1 MRKLTTIFPFII
13 LLSLSSCSD
22 FLSETPDNRTQIDSP
37 EKISELLVNAYPLA
51 SYMEFTETMTDNV
64 FDSGNLPS
72 STVQNT
78 QSYNWEVPEDTQ
90 NDSPSFYWDACYT
103 AIAHANQALDAIS
116 QLGDPK
122 ELNPQKGEAL
132 MARAYSHFMLTTLW
146 SKHYNPATAATDLGI
161 PYVLEPEDLLLKD
174 YKRNTVAEDFALIE
188 KDIEEGLKYVS
199 NNYKNP
205 KFHFTPNAAKAFA
218 SRFYLIKGNWD
229 RVIAL
234 SESLGSKPT
243 DLRDYQSYLNVD
255 YTSGMIKYGSEGEN
269 TNLLI
274 VSTASTTYRNL
285 WRNRF
290 AFTGADQ
297 AEILGSATN
306 LFNKPW
312 LYRPLSSNGGINQVI
327 PKFYEY
333 FKVTNANAGI
343 GEPYNANVLISNDEF
358 FLNRIEAHVMT
369 NQLALALSELEYFTA
384 TRTKGY
390 NPATDILTEAKIIA
404 KYPKIDNEYTP
415 FYTLTPL
422 QASYIKAIAETRRRD
437 FLHEGLRWID
447 IRRFNLEVTHQTYN
461 MPDNILAK
469 DDKRRELQIPS
480 HAINRGIEKNP
491 R

>member
-1 MRKLTTIFPFII
+1 MRKLTTILSFI
-13 LLSLSSCSD
+13 LLTSLSSCSD

-64 FDSGNLPS
+64 FDTGNLPK
-72 STVQNT
+72 TEVQNT
-78 QSYNWEVPEDTQ
+78 QSYNWEIPEDIQ

-116 QLGDPK
+116 QLGNPK

-146 SKHYNPATAATDLGI
+146 SKRYNPATAATDLGI

-174 YKRNTVAEDFALIE
+174 YKRNTVAEDFALME

-234 SESLGSKPT
+234 SESLGSNPK
-243 DLRDYQSYLNVD
+243 DLRDYQSYSKLD
-255 YTSGMIKYGSEGEN
+255 FTSAKIKYASEGED

-274 VSTASTTYRNL
+274 ASTPSYTSRNI
-285 WRNRF
+285 RYNRF

-297 AEILGSATN
+297 DEILGSATN

-312 LYRPLSSNGGINQVI
+312 LYMLYSYNGGINQFV
-327 PKFYEY
+327 PKFHEY
-333 FKVTNANAGI
+333 FKITNANAGI
-343 GEPYNANVLISNDEF
+343 GLGYNANVLISNDEF

-384 TRTKGY
+384 TRTNGY
-390 NPATDILTEAKIIA
+390 NPATDILTEAKIVA
-404 KYPKIDNEYTP
+404 KYPQIDNEYTP
-415 FYTLTPL
+415 CYTLTPL

-447 IRRFNLEVTHQTYN
+447 IKRFNLKVTHHTYN

-480 HAINRGIEKNP
+480 HAINRGVEKNP

>member
-1 MRKLTTIFPFII
+1 MRKLTTILPYI
-13 LLSLSSCSD
+13 LLISLSSCSD

-37 EKISELLVNAYPLA
+37 DKISELLVNAYPQA

-64 FDSGNLPS
+64 FDTGNLPK
-72 STVQNT
+72 STPLNT
-78 QSYNWEVPEDTQ
+78 QNYNWEVPQDIDSDT
-90 NDSPSFYWDACYT
+90 PSFYWEACYT

-116 QLGDPK
+116 KLGNPK
-122 ELNPQKGEAL
+122 TLNPQKGEAL
-132 MARAYSHFMLTTLW
+132 MARAYAHFMLTTLW
-146 SKHYNPATAATDLGI
+146 SKRYNPTTAAIDLGI
-161 PYVLEPEDLLLKD
+161 PYLLEPENLLLKD

-229 RVIAL
+229 RVLEL
-234 SESLGSKPT
+234 SEGLGSNPT
-243 DLRDYQSYLNVD
+243 VLRDYQSYLNVD
-255 YTSGMIKYGSEGEN
+255 YTTGMIKYGAEGED

-274 VSTASTTYRNL
+274 VSTTSWASRHL
-285 WRNRF
+285 EDNRF

-297 AEILGSATN
+297 ALLIGSETN
-306 LFNKPW
+306 LFHKQW
-312 LYRPLSSNGGINQVI
+312 LYRPLSSNGGINQFV
-327 PKFYEY
+327 PKLYEY

-343 GEPYNANVLISNDEF
+343 GLGYNANVLISNDEF
-358 FLNRIEAHVMT
+358 FLNRIEAHVMK

-390 NPATDILTEAKIIA
+390 DPVTDILTEAKIVDT
-404 KYPKIDNEYTP
+404 YPLVATEYTP

-447 IRRFNLEVTHQTYN
+447 IKRFNLKVIHHTYN
-461 MPDNILAK
+461 MPNNILVK
-469 DDKRRELQIPS
+469 DDKRRELQIPTY
-480 HAINRGIEKNP
+480 ALNRGIEKNP

>member
-1 MRKLTTIFPFII
+1 MRKLTTILPFII
-13 LLSLSSCSD
+13 LLSLISCDD

-37 EKISELLVNAYPLA
+37 EKISELLVSAYPIA

-64 FDSGNLPS
+64 FDTGNLPMT
-72 STVQNT
+72 TVQNT
-78 QSYNWEVPEDTQ
+78 QNYNWEVPEDIQ

-103 AIAHANQALDAIS
+103 AIAHANQALDAIYK
-116 QLGDPK
+116 LGDPK

-132 MARAYSHFMLTTLW
+132 MARAYAHFMLTTLW
-146 SKHYNPATAATDLGI
+146 SKRYNPTTAATDLGI
-161 PYVLEPEDLLLKD
+161 PYVLEPEDVLLKD
-174 YKRNTVAEDFALIE
+174 YKRNTVAEDFAYME
-188 KDIEEGLKYVS
+188 KDIEDGLKYVG

-205 KFHFTPNAAKAFA
+205 KFHFTINAAKAFA
-218 SRFYLIKGNWD
+218 SRFYLIKGNWEK
-229 RVIAL
+229 VIEL
-234 SESLGSKPT
+234 SKSLGSNPK
-243 DLRDYQSYLNVD
+243 DLRDYQSYLDVD
-255 YTSGMIKYGSEGEN
+255 YTTGMIKYGSAEED

-274 VSTASTTYRNL
+274 VSAASTSYRNL
-285 WRNRF
+285 WKNRF
-290 AFTGADQ
+290 GFTGADQ
-297 AEILGSATN
+297 AEIIGWRTN
-306 LFNKPW
+306 LFSKDW
-312 LYRPLSSNGGINQVI
+312 LYRPLSSNGGINQVV

-369 NQLALALSELEYFTA
+369 NQLALALSELDFFIA
-384 TRTKGY
+384 TRTQDY
-390 NPATDILTEAKIIA
+390 DPATDVLTEAMIVA
-404 KYPKIDNEYTP
+404 AYPKVDNEYTP

-422 QASYIKAIAETRRRD
+422 QSSYIKAIAETRRRD

-447 IRRFNLEVTHQTYN
+447 IKRFNLKVIHTTYN

-480 HAINRGIEKNP
+480 HAIDRGIEKNP

>member
-1 MRKLTTIFPFII
+1 MRKLTTILPFII

-64 FDSGNLPS
+64 FDSGNLPK

-78 QSYNWEVPEDTQ
+78 QSYNWEVPEDIQ

-103 AIAHANQALDAIS
+103 AIAHANQALDAINK
-116 QLGDPK
+116 LGNPK

-146 SKHYNPATAATDLGI
+146 SKRYNPATAATDLGI

-174 YKRNTVAEDFALIE
+174 YKRNTVAEDFALME

-229 RVIAL
+229 KVIAL

-243 DLRDYQSYLNVD
+243 TLRDYQSYLNVD
-255 YTSGMIKYGSEGEN
+255 YTSAMIKYGSEGED

-274 VSTASTTYRNL
+274 ASTASTTARNIR
-285 WRNRF
+285 RNRF

-297 AEILGSATN
+297 AEILGSGTN
-306 LFNKPW
+306 LFNKQW
-312 LYRPLSSNGGINQVI
+312 LYMLLSSNGGINQFV
-327 PKFYEY
+327 PKLYEY
-333 FKVTNANAGI
+333 FKITNANAGI
-343 GEPYNANVLISNDEF
+343 GNSYNANVLISNDEF

-404 KYPKIDNEYTP
+404 KYPQIDNEYTP

-422 QASYIKAIAETRRRD
+422 QVSYIKSIAETRRRD
-437 FLHEGLRWID
+437 FLHEGLRWMD
-447 IRRFNLEVTHQTYN
+447 IKRFNLKVTHHTYN

>member
-1 MRKLTTIFPFII
+1 MRKLTTILSFI
-13 LLSLSSCSD
+13 LLISLSSCSD

-37 EKISELLVNAYPLA
+37 EKISELLVNAYPSA
-51 SYMEFTETMTDNV
+51 SYMEFAETMTDNV
-64 FDSGNLPS
+64 FDSGNLPN
-72 STVQNT
+72 STIQNT
-78 QSYNWEVPEDTQ
+78 QNYTWEVPEDIQ

-103 AIAHANQALDAIS
+103 AIAHANQALDAIH
-116 QLGDPK
+116 QLGDSK

-132 MARAYSHFMLTTLW
+132 MARAYAHFMLTTLW
-146 SKHYNPATAATDLGI
+146 SKRYNPTTAATDLGI
-161 PYVLEPEDLLLKD
+161 PYVLEPENVLLKD

-229 RVIAL
+229 KVIEL
-234 SESLGSKPT
+234 SENLGSKPT
-243 DLRDYQSYLNVD
+243 ELRDYQSYLNVD
-255 YTSGMIKYGSEGEN
+255 YTSGMIKYGSEGED

-285 WRNRF
+285 WGNRF

-297 AEILGSATN
+297 GTILGSGSN
-306 LFNKPW
+306 LFNKQW

-358 FLNRIEAHVMT
+358 FLNRIEAHVMK
-369 NQLALALSELEYFTA
+369 NQLSLALSELEYFTA

-390 NPATDILTEAKIIA
+390 NPATDILTEAKIVA
-404 KYPKIDNEYTP
+404 AYPLVDNEYTP
-415 FYTLTPL
+415 FYNLTPL
-422 QASYIKAIAETRRRD
+422 QSSYIKAIAETRRRD

-447 IRRFNLEVTHQTYN
+447 IKRFNLKVTHQTYN

-480 HAINRGIEKNP
+480 HAIDRGIEKNP